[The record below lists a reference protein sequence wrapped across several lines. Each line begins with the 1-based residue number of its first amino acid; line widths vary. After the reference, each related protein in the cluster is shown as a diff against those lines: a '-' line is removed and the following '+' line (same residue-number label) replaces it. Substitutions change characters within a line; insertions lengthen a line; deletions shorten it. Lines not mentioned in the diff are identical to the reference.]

1 MFTDFQSRLWDVE
14 AVTANKHSDIARAI
28 TQFILKHGLKFINDN
43 HYPITFYG
51 DGDGGNKHVKWTC
64 EKHGI
69 RYVPIPP
76 RAQEL
81 NLAEQTVAHHGWN
94 AARAVLAGANL
105 KDEFLMPFAIRFVC
119 RRHYLLATDATR
131 GWKSPCELITGQP
144 PVIDLTR
151 LPPFYTLCFV
161 PSSNERR
168 SELARQRKKKG
179 LPYDYARAE
188 QGRYLGEADILSTTP
203 QARLDITTKVVGAR
217 HMRFKYGD
225 HKHNAP
231 QQPGNARESEYPT
244 KIQIIDNSTYDEYRL
259 PNR

>member
-1 MFTDFQSRLWDVE
+1 MDSEAETWNDQADREITEKWYEYLDAIQDGDDERVRLERVYKEAVENKIQLQRIPTIPRFEDARPLEHIFCDLKTYKQKVYGHRAGEMMFTDFQSRLWDVE

-94 AARAVLAGANL
+94 AAR
-105 KDEFLMPFAIRFVC
+105 P
-119 RRHYLLATDATR
+119 
-131 GWKSPCELITGQP
+131 
-144 PVIDLTR
+144 
-151 LPPFYTLCFV
+151 
-161 PSSNERR
+161 
-168 SELARQRKKKG
+168 
-179 LPYDYARAE
+179 
-188 QGRYLGEADILSTTP
+188 
-203 QARLDITTKVVGAR
+203 
-217 HMRFKYGD
+217 
-225 HKHNAP
+225 
-231 QQPGNARESEYPT
+231 
-244 KIQIIDNSTYDEYRL
+244 
-259 PNR
+259 